1 MTPDEVDCVA
11 LAIFGSL
18 AEGGWPTDSWR
29 ECVAEVE
36 VAWWALPEW
45 QRDDY
50 RHAAREAMDV
60 AVALN
65 PKAMG
70 GV

>member
-18 AEGGWPTDSWR
+18 AEGGWSADSWR
-29 ECVAEVE
+29 ECVPEVE
-36 VAWWALPEW
+36 AAWWALPEW

-50 RHAAREAMDV
+50 RRAARDAVSTADALRAEAG
-60 AVALN
+60 A
-65 PKAMG
+65 P
-70 GV
+70 